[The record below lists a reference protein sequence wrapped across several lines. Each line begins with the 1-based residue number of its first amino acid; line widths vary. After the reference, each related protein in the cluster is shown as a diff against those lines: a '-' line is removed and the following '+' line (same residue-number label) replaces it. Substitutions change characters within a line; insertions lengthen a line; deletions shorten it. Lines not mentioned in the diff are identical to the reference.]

1 LTRKASAPAWREAAS
16 SSPRPDTPMIAIW
29 PNGGLKVRIRLMVSM
44 PSMPG
49 STMSISTAS
58 KSPCAI
64 RSVAASPRPMNS
76 AL

>member
-1 LTRKASAPAWREAAS
+1 LTRKASAPAARDAAS
-16 SSPRPDTPMIAIW
+16 SSPRPETPMIAMP
-29 PNGGLKVRIRLMVSM
+29 PNGGLKPRIRRMVSM

-49 STMSISTAS
+49 NTMSISTAS
-58 KSPCAI
+58 KSPCAT

>member
-1 LTRKASAPAWREAAS
+1 LTRKASAPAAREAAS
-16 SSPRPDTPMIAIW
+16 SSPRPDTPMIAMP
-29 PNGGLKVRIRLMVSM
+29 PNDEPRVRIRLIASM

-64 RSVAASPRPMNS
+64 RSTAASPRPMNS
-76 AL
+76 A

>member
-1 LTRKASAPAWREAAS
+1 LSKKASAPAARDAAS
-16 SSPRPDTPMIAIW
+16 SSPRPDTPMIGMR
-29 PNGGLKVRIRLMVSM
+29 PSGGLRLRIRLIASM

-76 AL
+76 A

>member
-1 LTRKASAPAWREAAS
+1 
-16 SSPRPDTPMIAIW
+16 MIAIR
-29 PNGGLKVRIRLMVSM
+29 PSGGLRLRIRRIASM

-58 KSPCAI
+58 KPPCAI

-76 AL
+76 A